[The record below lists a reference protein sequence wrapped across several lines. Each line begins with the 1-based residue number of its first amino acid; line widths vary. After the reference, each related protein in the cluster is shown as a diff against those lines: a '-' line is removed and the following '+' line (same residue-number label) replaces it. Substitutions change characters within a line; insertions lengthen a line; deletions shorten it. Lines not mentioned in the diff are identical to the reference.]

1 MDTSEKVKKEL
12 KEHMEIMKKVLEDKK
27 KEIKDARD
35 QFR

>member
-12 KEHMEIMKKVLEDKK
+12 KEHMETMKKVLEDKK